1 MYKENP
7 KVTKNESKNR
17 FEMNLG
23 GKIALIE
30 YQKNGKDTLN
40 LTHTE
45 VPPEFEGKGI
55 GNQLV
60 QQTLEQIKT
69 DGKKI
74 IPTCRFISVYIKR
87 HPEYDDLIA
96 QWNYKNL

>member
-1 MYKENP
+1 MNKENL
-7 KVTKNESKNR
+7 KVTNNESKHQY
-17 FEMNLG
+17 EMSLD
-23 GKIALIE
+23 GKIALIQ
-30 YQKNGKDTLN
+30 YQKKGEDTLN

-60 QQTLEQIKT
+60 KQTLEQIKA

-74 IPTCRFISVYIKR
+74 VPTCRFISIYLKR
-87 HPEYDDLIA
+87 HPEYAVLIA
-96 QWNYKNL
+96 Q